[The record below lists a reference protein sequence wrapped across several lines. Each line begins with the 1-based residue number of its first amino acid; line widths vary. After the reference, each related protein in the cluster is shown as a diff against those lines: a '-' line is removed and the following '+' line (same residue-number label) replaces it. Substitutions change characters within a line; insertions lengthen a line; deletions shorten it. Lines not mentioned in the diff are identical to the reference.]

1 MEVIWKAGHYEED
14 DLFTGVL
21 YNYYSPPPSF
31 CWELLCNDEPI
42 MDNPELHDY
51 NLDRRARD
59 FVEYAKN
66 ANKAYRTNHV
76 AITTGMD
83 FHYQVK
89 FMFSKKATKITESS
103 LSNWRLLSKC
113 QIDGEDFVIFC
124 GILRKHKLYNHIT
137 L

>member
-1 MEVIWKAGHYEED
+1 
-14 DLFTGVL
+14 
-21 YNYYSPPPSF
+21 
-31 CWELLCNDEPI
+31 

-83 FHYQVK
+83 FHYQVNFK
-89 FMFSKKATKITESS
+89 YSEKTTKNLRNLPIAFFFYLNQLEILSYFCGLLRKYEPYDSVISFLVGGFLKYSYRKEANESS
-103 LSNWRLLSKC
+103 QNLLSPLWIFQ
-113 QIDGEDFVIFC
+113 QIMYI
-124 GILRKHKLYNHIT
+124 
-137 L
+137 